1 MSSFVTD
8 TISTMTSK
16 IYSAK
21 RRIEKM
27 KLPVKERAFKD
38 KFSFTQRL
46 SESAKIIAKYPDR
59 IPVICE
65 RIGDTVPDI
74 DRKKYLV
81 PGDLSIANFMYVIR
95 KRIKLSPEVSI
106 FLFVNESMV
115 PCSELMSKC
124 YEDHKDDDG
133 FLYIKYSGESTFG

>member
-1 MSSFVTD
+1 MTDLLKRASNYLKHRQENQVETNSF
-8 TISTMTSK
+8 K
-16 IYSAK
+16 NNHPFLK
-21 RRIEKM
+21 RKEESDRI
-27 KLPVKERAFKD
+27 L
-38 KFSFTQRL
+38 
-46 SESAKIIAKYPDR
+46 AKYPDR
-59 IPVICE
+59 VPVICE
-65 RIGDTVPDI
+65 RITKRI
-74 DRKKYLV
+74 NQLDRKKYLC
-81 PGDLSIANFMYVIR
+81 PSDLSLANFMYVIR

>member
-59 IPVICE
+59 IPIH
-65 RIGDTVPDI
+65 R
-74 DRKKYLV
+74 
-81 PGDLSIANFMYVIR
+81 
-95 KRIKLSPEVSI
+95 
-106 FLFVNESMV
+106 
-115 PCSELMSKC
+115 
-124 YEDHKDDDG
+124 
-133 FLYIKYSGESTFG
+133 